1 MTGQIYRLNDY
12 AKQPSCIHRP
22 NRQDCPVC
30 RDPRPLAVVLS
41 LRAARQ
47 AAEPVR
53 PCDTE
58 GDVA

>member
-1 MTGQIYRLNDY
+1 MT
-12 AKQPSCIHRP
+12 IHPFPARP
-22 NRQDCPVC
+22 VAYDHGHTGDDCLLCTPV
-30 RDPRPLAVVLS
+30 RPLAVVLS